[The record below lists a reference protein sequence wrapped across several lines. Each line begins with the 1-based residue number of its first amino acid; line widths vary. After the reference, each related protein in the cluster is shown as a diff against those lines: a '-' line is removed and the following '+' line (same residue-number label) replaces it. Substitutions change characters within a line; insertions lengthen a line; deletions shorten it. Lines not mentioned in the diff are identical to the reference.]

1 MTIALRIK
9 AVTLLLATFCVLP
22 SIVAAKQLTFCY
34 QDKELVPYYLGHGN
48 LVNPDRP
55 GATIEHLQLIAAKVP
70 GLQVDLVRYPWQRCL
85 KYLQDGDI
93 DAVVANYAEERLA
106 WGVFPLQQNQPD
118 PNREFAM
125 QEICMVTRKALA
137 KRWNGSHFEG
147 ISKVVVAIQA
157 GRNVRQSFNHRQFS
171 TITISAQAEALQM
184 LAQNK
189 VQAVTMVCKIA
200 GKSALAKGFDPET
213 MQVLTPSIETL
224 HGHLIFSKQF
234 YQAQPDIA
242 EALWAELTDPPVD
255 IYLKYLN
262 TATTD

>member
-1 MTIALRIK
+1 
-9 AVTLLLATFCVLP
+9 
-22 SIVAAKQLTFCY
+22 
-34 QDKELVPYYLGHGN
+34 
-48 LVNPDRP
+48 
-55 GATIEHLQLIAAKVP
+55 
-70 GLQVDLVRYPWQRCL
+70 
-85 KYLQDGDI
+85 
-93 DAVVANYAEERLA
+93 
-106 WGVFPLQQNQPD
+106 
-118 PNREFAM
+118 
-125 QEICMVTRKALA
+125 VTRKALA

-157 GRNVRQSFNHRQFS
+157 GRNVPQFFSHRQFS

-213 MQVLTPSIETL
+213 MQALTPSIETL

-234 YQAQPDIA
+234 YQAQPEIA
-242 EALWAELTDPPVD
+242 KALWAELTDPPVD